1 MGVVVRQS
9 IKGTIATYIGV
20 VVGIV
25 TTFFIQTKALQPEQI
40 GLIDVLLQCAILF
53 SGLAQLGTNS
63 SAMRYYPFFKDEEHR
78 DHGFFG
84 WTLLVPLIGF
94 AFFLLAFFLFKGSI
108 VSFFSKDSSLFGD
121 YVYFLVPLAFFMLYI
136 SVFETNSNLLLRI
149 VLPKFVREVG
159 LRVGTLV
166 IYLLYYYKVFGFDGV
181 IVSFCVMYGLA
192 TLINV
197 VYLLSLKRVSF
208 KIEKGFV
215 SKEIRRDFLFY
226 TLFMITAALAGNMIP
241 MLSKF
246 FVAGKTG
253 FRLAGV
259 FTIATNIAALIEM
272 PYRSLG
278 AISRPHIS
286 EAMAKK
292 DVKTAEGL
300 CKNVALHQFI
310 AGTFVFLVIWINIDF
325 IFELL
330 PNGDIYRLGKWA
342 VLILSFGR
350 LIYSTLGVTT
360 TVLSYSKYYYYS
372 LIFTVLLAG
381 MSIGLNNWLVPKWDI
396 NGGALANVV
405 SYMVYFILL
414 VSFIKWKVGVQPFSG
429 KMFPVFLVVLALFGL
444 NWCWTAL
451 LTPWFASWFAKPI
464 FGLLIDAVLKTLLF
478 LILGI
483 TVVYKLKVSQ
493 SVNDLIDKGLRMI
506 RLKK

>member
-1 MGVVVRQS
+1 
-9 IKGTIATYIGV
+9 
-20 VVGIV
+20 
-25 TTFFIQTKALQPEQI
+25 
-40 GLIDVLLQCAILF
+40 
-53 SGLAQLGTNS
+53 
-63 SAMRYYPFFKDEEHR
+63 
-78 DHGFFG
+78 
-84 WTLLVPLIGF
+84 
-94 AFFLLAFFLFKGSI
+94 
-108 VSFFSKDSSLFGD
+108 
-121 YVYFLVPLAFFMLYI
+121 
-136 SVFETNSNLLLRI
+136 
-149 VLPKFVREVG
+149 
-159 LRVGTLV
+159 
-166 IYLLYYYKVFGFDGV
+166 
-181 IVSFCVMYGLA
+181 
-192 TLINV
+192 
-197 VYLLSLKRVSF
+197 
-208 KIEKGFV
+208 
-215 SKEIRRDFLFY
+215 
-226 TLFMITAALAGNMIP
+226 
-241 MLSKF
+241 
-246 FVAGKTG
+246 
-253 FRLAGV
+253 
-259 FTIATNIAALIEM
+259 M

-372 LIFTVLLAG
+372 LIFTVLLAV

-405 SYMVYFILL
+405 SYMFYFILL